1 MIENALEGLARALTR
16 QTQQGIREQL
26 LGLLPNRSPVQERA
40 SRGGERV
47 SVSV

>member
-26 LGLLPNRSPVQERA
+26 SGLLPNRLPMYRNERA
-40 SRGGERV
+40 KGASECQ
-47 SVSV
+47 